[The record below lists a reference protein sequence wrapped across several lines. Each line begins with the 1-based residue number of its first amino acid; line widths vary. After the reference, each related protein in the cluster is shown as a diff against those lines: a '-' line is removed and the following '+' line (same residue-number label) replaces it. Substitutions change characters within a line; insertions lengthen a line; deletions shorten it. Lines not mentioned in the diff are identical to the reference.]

1 MSRYR
6 AYICGGDMRPGP
18 RETDCPDALH
28 DFPLPSGYVDASEEA
43 MSRLSRGWSS
53 KRCRRCGLYGW
64 TPGRPR
70 KGEELPARVRPEL
83 VEEDQ
88 K

>member
-1 MSRYR
+1 MKRY
-6 AYICGGDMRPGP
+6 AVYLCGGDMRPGP

-28 DFPLPSGYVDASEEA
+28 DFPLPSGYVDASAEA
-43 MSRLSRGWSS
+43 DSRLSRGWGNP
-53 KRCRRCGLYGW
+53 RCRCCGLYGW
-64 TPGRPR
+64 TLGRPR
-70 KGEELPARVRPEL
+70 KGEQLVRVRPEL

>member
-18 RETDCPDALH
+18 RETDCPDPLH
-28 DFPLPSGYVDASEEA
+28 DFPLPSAYVDASEEA
-43 MSRLSRGWSS
+43 ASRLSRGWGNP
-53 KRCRRCGLYGW
+53 CCGRCGRHGW

>member
-6 AYICGGDMRPGP
+6 TYICGGDMRPGP

-28 DFPLPSGYVDASEEA
+28 DFPLPTGYVDAAEGA
-43 MSRLSRGWSS
+43 FSRLSRGWGNP
-53 KRCRRCGLYGW
+53 RCDRCGLHGW

-70 KGEELPARVRPEL
+70 KDEEIVRVRPEG
-83 VEEDQ
+83 EATP
-88 K
+88 